1 MNEKARQKFNTI
13 YTALLTCTYDK
24 NAGEGLLEMARLIDA
39 ETDKMSIKL
48 LLQVLERNMQKASDL
63 TKLDIAE
70 ELIGKQGEIAS
81 GIAFISFVKGEVQ
94 MARRLCDIAAQLC
107 SEAYTASK
115 KNHSRA
121 EEIVKLCDEFR
132 SSEKKM
138 LQMKITSNIMEK
150 MGLF

>member
-81 GIAFISFVKGEVQ
+81 G
-94 MARRLCDIAAQLC
+94 
-107 SEAYTASK
+107 
-115 KNHSRA
+115 
-121 EEIVKLCDEFR
+121 
-132 SSEKKM
+132 
-138 LQMKITSNIMEK
+138 QMKQLKSFLMVNCLSFAKAKPTM
-150 MGLF
+150 